1 MLRFDRLILLSVS
14 ALNTRQLIGLV
25 LLTLMWGVN
34 WPVMKLG
41 LREWSPLWFRAVTM
55 AGGALVLLA
64 YYRWRGIPVL
74 PRGVKQWRSVV
85 VLGLPNMMGW
95 HGLSIIGV
103 EHLPAGRAAI
113 LGFTMP
119 VFTVLLAVLFYGE
132 RFTSRLALAVV
143 AVLIAIALLLWNELH
158 TLAGSPVGIAWMQ
171 AAAFCWALGTVWMR
185 RAKLTLA
192 PETLVI
198 WMLIVSS
205 LGLALVADAFEP
217 VPGWPAGTTMW
228 VVLLWSALL
237 NYGAAQ
243 VIWFALAR
251 ALPASTSAMS
261 VTAVP
266 VVGVLGSIFIG
277 EWPSWQDGLAIVCV
291 VVAIGAV
298 LLRRD

>member
-1 MLRFDRLILLSVS
+1 MN
-14 ALNTRQLIGLV
+14 ARQLLGLV

-64 YYRWRGIPVL
+64 YYRLQGIPVL
-74 PRGVKQWRSVV
+74 PRGVKQWRSVL
-85 VLGLPNMMGW
+85 VLALPNMMGW

-103 EHLPAGRAAI
+103 AHLPAGRAAI

-119 VFTVLLAVLFYGE
+119 VFTVLLTVLFYGE
-132 RFTSRLALAVV
+132 RFTARLALAVTT
-143 AVLIAIALLLWNELH
+143 VLIAIALLLWNELH
-158 TLAGSPVGIAWMQ
+158 ALAGSPVGIAWMQ
-171 AAAFCWALGTVWMR
+171 AAAFCWALGTVWMQ

-198 WMLIVSS
+198 WMLMVAS
-205 LGLALVADAFEP
+205 LGLGLVANATEP
-217 VPGWPAGTTMW
+217 LPSWPFSATTW
-228 VVLLWSALL
+228 AVLFWSVLL
-237 NYGAAQ
+237 NYGVAQ
-243 VIWFALAR
+243 VIWFSLAR
-251 ALPASTSAMS
+251 ALPPSTSAMS

-266 VVGVLGSIFIG
+266 IVGVLGSIFIG

-291 VVAIGAV
+291 VVAISAV

>member
-1 MLRFDRLILLSVS
+1 MN
-14 ALNTRQLIGLV
+14 ARQLLGLV

-64 YYRWRGIPVL
+64 YYRSRGIPVL
-74 PRGVKQWRSVV
+74 PRCAKQWRSVF
-85 VLGLPNMMGW
+85 VLALPNMMGW

-103 EHLPAGRAAI
+103 AHLPAGRAAI

-119 VFTVLLAVLFYGE
+119 VFTVLLTVLFYGE
-132 RFTSRLALAVV
+132 RFTARLALAVT

-158 TLAGSPVGIAWMQ
+158 ALAGSPVGIAWMQ
-171 AAAFCWALGTVWMR
+171 AAAFCWALGTVWMQ

-198 WMLIVSS
+198 WMLMVAS
-205 LGLALVADAFEP
+205 LGLGLVASAAEP
-217 VPGWPAGTTMW
+217 MPSWPFSATTW
-228 VVLLWSALL
+228 AVLFWSVLL
-237 NYGAAQ
+237 NYGVAQ
-243 VIWFALAR
+243 VIWFSLAR
-251 ALPASTSAMS
+251 ALPPSTSAMS

-266 VVGVLGSIFIG
+266 IVGVLGSIFIG

-291 VVAIGAV
+291 VVAISAV